1 MKPELL
7 IICILFP
14 IVTAVLMPVFG
25 IRKRNAV
32 RIYVGT
38 VTILTSLAA
47 WTMILRCGEEAWTLV
62 RFTDRLAFTLK
73 FDAAGRFFAGIVATL
88 WPLTV
93 LYGFEYLE
101 EDERQHI
108 FFIFFTMAY
117 GVTLGVAMSG
127 NIFTLYCFYELL
139 TLSTA
144 PLVMHT
150 KTKDAI
156 RAVRVYFSF
165 SLGGAAFAFV
175 SMVYLVVN
183 GGNVPASNI
192 TSLFYLMGFFGF
204 GVKAAVFPLHVWLP
218 RASVAP
224 TPVTALLHAVAVV
237 KSGVFAIIRLT
248 YYAYGTAA
256 VSGSWAQYI
265 ALGFAIFTILYG
277 SVNAVRERHWKRRL
291 AYSTVSNLSY
301 ILFGVLLMTSEGLTG
316 GLLHM
321 AFHAEIKILAFFA
334 AGAVLHVTEREYISE
349 MDGLGRKMPVTF
361 VCFLVAALGLT
372 GIPPF
377 SGFISKWHLL
387 SAAAAYGKASL
398 PGSAL
403 AYTGAAVIL
412 ISALLTAIY
421 CFSVL
426 RRAFFP
432 DKDADLASLEGIR
445 DADWKMLVPMSILA
459 AGILL
464 TGLFGNRI
472 LNAVLEITS
481 NIIPWM

>member
-14 IVTAVLMPVFG
+14 IVMSIFTPAFG
-25 IRKRNAV
+25 ARRRTYM
-32 RIYVGT
+32 RIFVGLVT
-38 VTILTSLAA
+38 VLTSIFA
-47 WTMILRCGEEAWTLV
+47 WILILNVSDEPLTLV

-73 FDAAGRFFAGIVATL
+73 FDRLGRFFAGIVATL

-93 LYGFEYLE
+93 LYGFEYLSH
-101 EDERQHI
+101 DSRQHS
-108 FFIFFTMAY
+108 FFSFFTMAY

-150 KTKDAI
+150 QSRDAI
-156 RAVRVYFSF
+156 RAVRIYFGF
-165 SLGGAAFAFV
+165 SLGGAAFAFI
-175 SMVYLVVN
+175 SMVYLIMN
-183 GGNVPASNI
+183 GGNVAPGNI

-204 GVKAAVFPLHVWLP
+204 GVKAAVFPLHIWLP

-248 YYAYGTAA
+248 YFAYGTAA
-256 VSGSWAQYI
+256 VAGSWAQYT
-265 ALGFAIFTILYG
+265 ALGFALFTILYG

-301 ILFGVLLMTSEGLTG
+301 ILFGALLMTTDGLTG

-334 AGAVLHVTEREYISE
+334 AGAVLHVTEREYIAE
-349 MDGLGRKMPVTF
+349 MDGMGRKMPVTF
-361 VCFLVAALGLT
+361 ICFLVAALGLT

-387 SAAAAYGKASL
+387 SAAAAYGKAGL
-398 PGSAL
+398 PGSWI
-403 AYTGAAVIL
+403 AYTGAGIVL

-432 DKDADLASLEGIR
+432 DKNADLASLEGIR
-445 DADWKMLVPMSILA
+445 DANWKMLVPMSIIA
-459 AGILL
+459 VGIVL
-464 TGLFGNRI
+464 TGLFGGQI
-472 LNAVLEITS
+472 LKAVQEITA
-481 NIIPWM
+481 NIALWM

>member
-1 MKPELL
+1 MKPEFL
-7 IICILFP
+7 IVCILFP
-14 IVTAVLMPVFG
+14 IFAAVLMPMFG
-25 IRKRNAV
+25 IRRRTDT

-38 VTILTSLAA
+38 VTLLTSLLA
-47 WTMILRCGEEAWTLV
+47 WTLILKCGEDALTLV

-73 FDAAGRFFAGIVATL
+73 FDKAGRFFAGIIATL

-93 LYGFEYLE
+93 LYGFEYLS
-101 EDERQHI
+101 EDECQHR

-117 GVTLGVAMSG
+117 GVTLGVAMAG

-156 RAVRVYFSF
+156 RAVRLYFTF

-175 SMVYLVVN
+175 SMIYLVAS
-183 GGNVPASNI
+183 GGNVAPGNI

-204 GVKAAVFPLHVWLP
+204 GVKAAVFPLHIWLP

-248 YYAYGTAA
+248 YFGYGTEV
-256 VSGSWAQYI
+256 VSGTWAQYA
-265 ALGFAIFTILYG
+265 ALFLAIFTILYG

-334 AGAVLHVTEREYISE
+334 AGAVLHVTEREYIAE
-349 MDGLGRKMPVTF
+349 MDGLGKKMPVTF
-361 VCFLVAALGLT
+361 TCFLVAALGLT

-377 SGFISKWHLL
+377 AGFVSKWHLL
-387 SAAAAYGKASL
+387 SAAAAYGKAGH
-398 PGSAL
+398 PGTAL
-403 AYTGAAVIL
+403 AYIGAAVIL

-421 CFSVL
+421 CFSVI

-432 DKDADLASLEGIR
+432 DKDADPASLEGIH
-445 DADWKMLVPMSILA
+445 DADWKMLVPMSIIA
-459 AGILL
+459 VGIVL
-464 TGLFGNRI
+464 TGLFGGQI
-472 LNAVLEITS
+472 LNAVQDITS
-481 NIIPWM
+481 NISLWM